1 MEHTNPHVKNFFS
14 QLKVVAIYVVG
25 VAVKHQPRGKVW
37 RQKKWELCREE
48 EVWGKE
54 EGAWGKEEGV
64 WWKEEGEGKSRR

>member
-1 MEHTNPHVKNFFS
+1 MKHTNPHVKNFFS

-37 RQKKWELCREE
+37 RQKKGGLGR
-48 EVWGKE
+48 G